1 LEKHRNRENTKIG
14 YECIC
19 KIDGRKTKEIFY
31 SIKYISSNP
40 FACRATKQVRDAAT
54 SHELMSIEP
63 GGHTTWLDEEQLA
76 SCNSDTQA
84 FH

>member
-1 LEKHRNRENTKIG
+1 MAEKHRNFYTNNRLIRTLFNKVNFNF
-14 YECIC
+14 
-19 KIDGRKTKEIFY
+19 FY
-31 SIKYISSNP
+31 SIKSFPLILLHTG
-40 FACRATKQVRDAAT
+40 ATKQAHDATT
-54 SHELMSIEP
+54 SHELMSIEH